1 MNRLNQLPTLRIN
14 PSEKLSLNYRGKSY
28 QGVAGDTVATA
39 LFANGVRVFARS
51 LKYHRPRGLYSLD
64 GECSNTCM
72 DVNGVP
78 NVRTENTLLEDG
90 MTVKAQNVV
99 GSADRDWLSFIDKLD
114 WMMPAGSTIKPCTSP
129 LPYGPWPCDRSARP
143 PAWA

>member
-1 MNRLNQLPTLRIN
+1 MAAGPGSLPGVTQPRTSKWKNRRGAHEQAEPIAHAAHQ
-14 PSEKLSLNYRGKSY
+14 SLGKTQSLTYRGKTF

-39 LFANGVRVFARS
+39 LFANGVRIFARS

-72 DVNGVP
+72 DVNGIP

-90 MTVKAQNVV
+90 MTVKEQNVV
-99 GSADRDWLSFIDKLD
+99 GSAQRDWLAL
-114 WMMPAGSTIKPCTSP
+114 STSWT
-129 LPYGPWPCDRSARP
+129 G
-143 PAWA
+143 